1 MPRTRVLVVD
11 DHDVVRKGL
20 CQILSSVPD
29 LYIICEAASGEEAV
43 EKAKEHR
50 PGVILLD
57 ISLPG
62 INGLEAACRIRDVSP
77 TSLILF
83 ISQHNC
89 IQMVREALRAG
100 GQGYLLKSNAG
111 LELVEAI
118 RTVQGGNQFV
128 SKSLAFA

>member
-1 MPRTRVLVVD
+1 MPRTSVLVVD

-29 LYIICEAASGEEAV
+29 WDIICEATSGEEAV
-43 EKAKEHR
+43 EKAKEHL

-57 ISLPG
+57 ITLPG
-62 INGLEAACRIRDVSP
+62 INGLEAACRIRCVSP

-89 IQMVREALRAG
+89 IQMVREAFGAG
-100 GQGYLLKSNAG
+100 GRGYLLKSNAG

-118 RTVQGGNQFV
+118 RTVLGGNQFV
-128 SKSLAFA
+128 SKSLAFS